1 MVSVPTRR
9 RQLEGK
15 DLKKLES
22 YPCPYEDNLIR
33 AETEAYNDLTV
44 LEQSLKK
51 LTSQMQFYH
60 IANLQGR
67 FNFLLHPETPASP
80 LNLTRYKKTYNIFPV
95 ATRECIRYNGFR
107 KTVSDRKR
115 C

>member
-22 YPCPYEDNLIR
+22 YPCLYEDNLIR
-33 AETEAYNDLTV
+33 AETEAYNDLTI

-51 LTSQMQFYH
+51 LTSQMQFSGAVLSYR
-60 IANLQGR
+60 Q
-67 FNFLLHPETPASP
+67 PAGE
-80 LNLTRYKKTYNIFPV
+80 V
-95 ATRECIRYNGFR
+95 
-107 KTVSDRKR
+107 
-115 C
+115 

>member
-22 YPCPYEDNLIR
+22 YPCLYEDNLIR
-33 AETEAYNDLTV
+33 AETEAYNDLTI

-51 LTSQMQFYH
+51 LTSQMQFSGAVLSY
-60 IANLQGR
+60 R
-67 FNFLLHPETPASP
+67 
-80 LNLTRYKKTYNIFPV
+80 
-95 ATRECIRYNGFR
+95 
-107 KTVSDRKR
+107 
-115 C
+115 

>member
-33 AETEAYNDLTV
+33 AETEAYNDLTG

-51 LTSQMQFYH
+51 LTSQMQFSGAVLSY
-60 IANLQGR
+60 R
-67 FNFLLHPETPASP
+67 
-80 LNLTRYKKTYNIFPV
+80 
-95 ATRECIRYNGFR
+95 
-107 KTVSDRKR
+107 
-115 C
+115 